1 MKSGNYGLSL
11 VMTFKNGSTKRVNLD
26 SSEMFGNPYSFSIYS
41 TQTIKFSINP
51 EDTITKL

>member
-11 VMTFKNGSTKRVNLD
+11 VMTFDSGSTKRVNLD

-41 TQTIKFSINP
+41 TQAIKFAIKP
-51 EDTITKL
+51 EEIITNL